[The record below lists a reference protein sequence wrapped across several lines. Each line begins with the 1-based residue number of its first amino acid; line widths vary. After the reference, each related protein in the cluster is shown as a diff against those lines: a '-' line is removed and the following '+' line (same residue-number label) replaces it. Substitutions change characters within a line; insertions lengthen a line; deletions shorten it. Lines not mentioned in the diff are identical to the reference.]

1 MKKIDW
7 LTVRDWS
14 LSFIFS
20 IIVVST
26 IYGVYLYFQ
35 IPNNANISFPGD
47 LIPVNELIEEPTET
61 NLFAVTVQSVMIKE
75 RKQFLTFMWQEKRP
89 ILRYTYRAYEDT
101 EKLHESAIDEFEHI
115 LDKESA
121 AIDSIIDFSFDH
133 FDENVEEVDEFL
145 EPLSWYSDVYGDS
158 MTLLIMVYLIGLHE
172 DKPWIQSNQ
181 KIAMTASL
189 DDAENVLPVGAVPLK
204 AISAKREKAD
214 VLIVPKEQLDEVYK
228 GISQWSKLTVIGVET
243 IDETIEWL
251 DENVH

>member
-7 LTVRDWS
+7 LTVRDWAI
-14 LSFIFS
+14 SFAFS

-26 IYGVYLYFQ
+26 FYGIYLYFQ
-35 IPNNANISFPGD
+35 IPNNASISFPGD
-47 LIPVNELIEEPTET
+47 LIPVNELIEEPTDT
-61 NLFAVTVQSVMIKE
+61 NLFAVTVQSVLVKE
-75 RKQFLTFMWQEKRP
+75 RKQFLKFMWEEKRP
-89 ILRYTYRAYEDT
+89 ILRYTYTAYEDT
-101 EKLHESAIDEFEHI
+101 ETLRESAVNEFEYI
-115 LDKESA
+115 LDKESEA
-121 AIDSIIDFSFDH
+121 LDSIIDFSFDR
-133 FDENVEEVDEFL
+133 FDENVDEVDEFL

-172 DKPWIQSNQ
+172 DKPWIHSEQ

-189 DDAENVLPVGAVPLK
+189 DDGGNVLPVGAVPLK

-228 GISQWSKLTVIGVET
+228 GISKWSKITVVGVET

-251 DENVH
+251 DKNIH